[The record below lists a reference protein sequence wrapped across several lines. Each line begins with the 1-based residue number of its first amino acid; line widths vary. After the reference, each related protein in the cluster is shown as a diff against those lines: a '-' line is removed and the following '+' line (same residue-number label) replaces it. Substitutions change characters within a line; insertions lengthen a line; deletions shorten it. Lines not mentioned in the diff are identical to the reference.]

1 MRDGKPQYLITDK
14 LKDSMDA
21 DLRLKLE
28 ETEKA
33 LEKIKAKYKE
43 SGPLRKFGYALSR
56 IFDNFIF
63 DSSTLKAIKVVDKK
77 IDEHQATIV
86 REVGGNWVM
95 RNIAKPIGNTLE
107 AVGQSIGVSTRQR
120 LGDGQVAETKP
131 RIDEKKLAPEAKEVA
146 TQAKAVANTKAPG
159 TSPSTNGNG
168 AISLPEMNLSR
179 VF

>member
-1 MRDGKPQYLITDK
+1 M
-14 LKDSMDA
+14 
-21 DLRLKLE
+21 
-28 ETEKA
+28 
-33 LEKIKAKYKE
+33 
-43 SGPLRKFGYALSR
+43 
-56 IFDNFIF
+56 
-63 DSSTLKAIKVVDKK
+63 
-77 IDEHQATIV
+77 
-86 REVGGNWVM
+86 GGNWVM